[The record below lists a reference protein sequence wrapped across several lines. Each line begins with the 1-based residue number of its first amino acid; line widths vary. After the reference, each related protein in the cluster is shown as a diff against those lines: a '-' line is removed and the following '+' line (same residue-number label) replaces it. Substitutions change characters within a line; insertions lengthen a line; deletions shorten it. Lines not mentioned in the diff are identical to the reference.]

1 MPITTAD
8 IAQIL
13 ADWGEPVT
21 HRTVV
26 ATFDPDTQSVSEA
39 ATDVALTALVTTAEQ
54 RPAPGAAGHANTEL
68 RNFRVSSSDL
78 PALPSGAVRRLV
90 FDGQEYD
97 VVETDQNDATGLTR
111 FTAQRRT

>member
-26 ATFDPDTQSVSEA
+26 ATLDPDTQSVSEA
-39 ATDVALTALVTTAEQ
+39 TTDVALTALVTTAEL
-54 RPAPGAAGHANTEL
+54 RPSPGTAGHASTEL
-68 RNFRVSSSDL
+68 RNFRMASTDL
-78 PALPSGAVRRLV
+78 PALPAGAVRRLV
-90 FDGQEYD
+90 HDGREYD
-97 VVETDQNDATGLTR
+97 VLEVDHNDATGITRLTG
-111 FTAQRRT
+111 QRRT

>member
-39 ATDVALTALVTTAEQ
+39 TTDVALTALVTTAEQ
-54 RPAPGAAGHANTEL
+54 RPAPGAAGHATTEL
-68 RNFRVSSSDL
+68 HNFRVTSTAL
-78 PALPSGAVRRLV
+78 PALPAGAVRRLV
-90 FDGQEYD
+90 HDGQEYD
-97 VVETDQNDATGLTR
+97 VLEVDHNDATGITRLTG
-111 FTAQRRT
+111 QRRT